1 MLHQKKNSLVLI
13 SSTGWWLSYCPGWPS
28 CLILQTCGLLWYWQL
43 HATYCFCSVT
53 IFKCAQFKILLP
65 IDICIHAHA
74 YSLVNPILWNSRL
87 RKYIELALKRSVDT
101 ASAFDCDCKP
111 PDASPLMLAPA
122 PDGCL
127 LITDFACST
136 NLPDA
141 ACCYWRAGANL
152 TPEWCLAC
160 SRLQKRCLARA
171 MGMTMK
177 LVGTHSEGPI
187 RFKKNF
193 LNPPTSK
200 SWACGRLLLSSPCL
214 LGMIVALL
222 ILIHFWFCPRLS
234 CCPPLGAGWLVEP
247 WARLVFVWTQ
257 PHWSASVL
265 FVKPRLHRGFFAF
278 VAFVCTRL
286 VFAWT
291 HHWSVLVLLVA
302 LRPPW
307 GLFTIICFICF
318 GFNTQSY
325 RIGQFQYPSST
336 VTDDSLF
343 VCCCIYVQLVG
354 FCSATLLQAT
364 PEEHLNTPPLV
375 LFAGH
380 GQIHPQLSTPS
391 LSGLAHLKSSRL

>member
-1 MLHQKKNSLVLI
+1 
-13 SSTGWWLSYCPGWPS
+13 
-28 CLILQTCGLLWYWQL
+28 
-43 HATYCFCSVT
+43 
-53 IFKCAQFKILLP
+53 
-65 IDICIHAHA
+65 
-74 YSLVNPILWNSRL
+74 
-87 RKYIELALKRSVDT
+87 
-101 ASAFDCDCKP
+101 
-111 PDASPLMLAPA
+111 MLAPA

-187 RFKKNF
+187 RFKKKKLF
-193 LNPPTSK
+193 E
-200 SWACGRLLLSSPCL
+200 SSHFKE
-214 LGMIVALL
+214 LGMWAALAFTSLFAWNDRRTLDPDPLL
-222 ILIHFWFCPRLS
+222 ILSPPLIS

-265 FVKPRLHRGFFAF
+265 FVKPRLQRGFFAF

-343 VCCCIYVQLVG
+343 VCCCIYL
-354 FCSATLLQAT
+354 
-364 PEEHLNTPPLV
+364 
-375 LFAGH
+375 
-380 GQIHPQLSTPS
+380 
-391 LSGLAHLKSSRL
+391 